1 MRLEDCYYL
10 GTITRTHGLQGH
22 LVVKLDTDN
31 PQAYNNLESVLADFN
46 HVPVP
51 FFIKQCSLLGNNAL
65 KIKFE
70 DESIDVQKFIG
81 IDLYLPLSSLP
92 PLQGKQ
98 FYYHEII
105 GFDLQNENRWSAG
118 KITAVHDNSPQVCF
132 IIKTPEEKEL
142 YIPIINDWIIDV
154 NRSERFISMTLPEGI
169 LDL

>member
-22 LVVKLDTDN
+22 LVVKLDTDD
-31 PQAYNNLESVLADFN
+31 PQAYNNLESVLVDIN
-46 HVPVP
+46 HAPVP
-51 FFIKQCSLLGNNAL
+51 FFIKDCSLLGNNAL

-70 DESIDVQKFIG
+70 DESIETQKFIG
-81 IDLYLPLSSLP
+81 TDLYLPLNSLP

-98 FYYHEII
+98 FYYHEVI
-105 GFDLQNENRWSAG
+105 GFDLRDENHHLAG
-118 KITAVHDNSPQVCF
+118 KITAVNDNSPQVCF

-142 YIPIINDWIIDV
+142 YIPVINDWLIAV
-154 NRSERFISMTLPEGI
+154 NRSERCISMTLPDGI